1 MASMENSTEVNEFR
15 LLGLSDTPELQV
27 PLFITF
33 TLIYLITLVGNLG
46 MITLILLDPCLHTPM
61 YFFLSNLSLVDCVY
75 SSAVTPKVM
84 AGFLTGDK
92 VISYG
97 GCVAQMFFFV
107 AFASTDCFLLAVMA
121 YDRHA
126 AVCKPLHYTTTVTP
140 SVCARMAIGCY
151 IWGFVVSAINT
162 GFTFCLSFC
171 HSNVVHHFFCDIPP
185 ILALSCSDIHI
196 NEIVLFA
203 LATFNVLFA
212 LIVIFTSYLFI
223 LIAILRMPSA
233 EGRKKAFSTCA
244 SHLTAIAMFYGTV
257 IFMYLQPSSSHS
269 MDNDQVAS
277 VFYTIIVPM
286 LNPIIYSLRNREV
299 NSAFRKAVI
308 KMKVL
313 LST

>member
-97 GCVAQMFFFV
+97 GCVAQMFFVV

-151 IWGFVVSAINT
+151 MGVLSNLPSTLDLPSASLSAIPT
-162 GFTFCLSFC
+162 WSITFSVISPQSWLF
-171 HSNVVHHFFCDIPP
+171 P
-185 ILALSCSDIHI
+185 
-196 NEIVLFA
+196 VL
-203 LATFNVLFA
+203 
-212 LIVIFTSYLFI
+212 I
-223 LIAILRMPSA
+223 
-233 EGRKKAFSTCA
+233 ST
-244 SHLTAIAMFYGTV
+244 
-257 IFMYLQPSSSHS
+257 
-269 MDNDQVAS
+269 
-277 VFYTIIVPM
+277 
-286 LNPIIYSLRNREV
+286 
-299 NSAFRKAVI
+299 
-308 KMKVL
+308 
-313 LST
+313 